1 MRLAKRLGISPWY
14 LPHGAPAR
22 ILAQQRQCFGRE
34 KTRQGMKII
43 AIVDGQSQFQRARL
57 LRRRYSAANKSRVA
71 SQIRAA
77 KAQVKIV

>member
-1 MRLAKRLGISPWY
+1 
-14 LPHGAPAR
+14 
-22 ILAQQRQCFGRE
+22 
-34 KTRQGMKII
+34 MKII